1 MNSQN
6 INTNVAKI
14 VMTTDMEIRK
24 IKKPKKKSSLEKK
37 KLLKELKEI
46 LKQYDAV
53 VAIAAEKKIELPAE
67 LGLLPDNVADINS
80 IKELKAFIATLK
92 LRIAQI
98 NQLIAQGEQKAKTG
112 GLFGENTGMRFPLLP
127 ARVTPSVIQP
137 SVIQPSIP
145 ANPVP
150 INPASSGAEKSLEA
164 LRQEILSKLS
174 PADRARAEAQRAAGQ
189 ESGVPV
195 QPSGAGAIVPAS
207 ALPPPPLDTSDPK
220 LFSRDIGFD
229 TGGGNRVN
237 IVSPKG
243 WTDIYTQYRM
253 YIEDILA
260 KLQKVDKGVFE
271 LPMKESQELNTE
283 RLRILNAYSAWS
295 SGLLASQNL
304 LLDSD
309 KLLQKLNSDMLREL
323 ELDPKDIIL
332 QIAKEQRIPLTEITE
347 GETSLEKAAKEKGL
361 SPAAKEFKSKLDKN
375 NFLFYTIVSTV
386 DKLAKEDRL
395 RMTIQNLNTIK
406 MKEERL
412 FNSLSGADR
421 VSILSDY
428 NKFEADIANLSAS
441 LEAKIQAKNSDVDIT
456 IDPVT
461 YKHSGAAG
469 AAPSPPA
476 QPSPPADPDTKF
488 GSQVKGGRY
497 VKNGIIVSQGVIK
510 ALGRLVTFTREG
522 VATQYNEA
530 VRVALNTVILEEK
543 FNTLINRAGIQ
554 SAISNLPI
562 SPAVERNNTARGL
575 VKDEV
580 VNKILLPSWVTGGA
594 AEQGKAGGAVV
605 VGGGGMGVGGDAG
618 VPLPDWMRNPPLPPS
633 KAGGGK
639 PTAEEQ
645 EAARKRLGL

>member
-6 INTNVAKI
+6 INTNVAQI
-14 VMTTDMEIRK
+14 VLPPDMELRK

-37 KLLKELKEI
+37 KLLKELKET

-53 VAIAAEKKIELPAE
+53 VAIAADKKIQLPAE

-137 SVIQPSIP
+137 SIIQPSIP

-150 INPASSGAEKSLEA
+150 INPATSGAEKSLEA

-174 PADRARAEAQRAAGQ
+174 PADRAKAEAQRAAGQ

-195 QPSGAGAIVPAS
+195 QPAGAGAIIPAGPS

-271 LPMKESQELNTE
+271 LPMKEAQELNTE

-323 ELDPKDIIL
+323 ELDPKDIII
-332 QIAKEQRIPLTEITE
+332 QIAKEQRIPLTEVTE
-347 GETSLEKAAKEKGL
+347 GETSLEKAAKQKGL

-412 FNSLSGADR
+412 FQTLSGADR

-461 YKHSGAAG
+461 YKHSGAA
-469 AAPSPPA
+469 APAKPSPSPPA
-476 QPSPPADPDTKF
+476 QPSPPVTPAPPSSPAFEDL
-488 GSQVKGGRY
+488 GSQVKGGRF
-497 VKNGIIVSQGVIK
+497 VRNGIIVSRDVIK

-543 FNTLINRAGIQ
+543 FNTLINRAGVQ
-554 SAISNLPI
+554 SAISNLPV
-562 SPAVERNNTARGL
+562 SPATERNNMARLL
-575 VKDEV
+575 VRNNV
-580 VNKILLPSWVTGGA
+580 VNKILYPQGTEQAGA
-594 AEQGKAGGAVV
+594 GAVV
-605 VGGGGMGVGGDAG
+605 VGGGGMGV
-618 VPLPDWMRNPPLPPS
+618 V
-633 KAGGGK
+633 GGK
-639 PTAEEQ
+639 PSPEEQ